1 VDPFVPEGVVP
12 KTEPVEE
19 GVLGPPEYMYLI
31 PDISSESLVAAKVE
45 TE

>member
-1 VDPFVPEGVVP
+1 VDPFVPEGVVT

-19 GVLGPPEYMYLI
+19 GVLGPPEYVYLI
-31 PDISSESLVAAKVE
+31 PDASSESFAAVKVE